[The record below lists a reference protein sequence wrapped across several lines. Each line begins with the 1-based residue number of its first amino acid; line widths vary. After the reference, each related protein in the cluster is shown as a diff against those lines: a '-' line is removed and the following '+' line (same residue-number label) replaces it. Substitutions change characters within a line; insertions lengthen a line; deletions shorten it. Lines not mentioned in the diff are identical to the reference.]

1 VFVLAVDVL
10 IATGS
15 EFNVAN
21 EIVRLKDKAD
31 MRGISKILL
40 F

>member
-1 VFVLAVDVL
+1 VFVLSGDVL
-10 IATGS
+10 IAAGS
-15 EFNVAN
+15 KLKVAN
-21 EIVRLKDKAD
+21 EIVRIKDEAD